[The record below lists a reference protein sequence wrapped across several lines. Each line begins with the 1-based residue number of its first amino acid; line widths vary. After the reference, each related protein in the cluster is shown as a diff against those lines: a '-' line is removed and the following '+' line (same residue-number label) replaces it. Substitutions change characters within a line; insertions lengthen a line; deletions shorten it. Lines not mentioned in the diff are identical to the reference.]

1 MINKNKVN
9 KYLQKEN
16 QLSIVQEK
24 QCQISGKLFLQ
35 LIKNNKDLNSNKIQ
49 WKNKENIVIL
59 FKIDKVINC
68 NNFIIYLLCFITF
81 YLIIYNLYKFSYN
94 IIIINKQI
102 KINDNICIQST

>member
-59 FKIDKVINC
+59 FKIDKLINC
-68 NNFIIYLLCFITF
+68 NNFIIYLLCFIN
-81 YLIIYNLYKFSYN
+81 NL
-94 IIIINKQI
+94 
-102 KINDNICIQST
+102 